1 MRVGAGECWAFRLA
15 SSRGLVARGL
25 VARGLSGVE
34 LARDVR
40 G

>member
-1 MRVGAGECWAFRLA
+1 MRVGAGECGAFRLA

-25 VARGLSGVE
+25 ARGLSGVE